1 VRRVE
6 RYWRWVL
13 VLAALVATLLL
24 VVPVTQRPQAL
35 HLLSLIGI
43 LLLALPAI
51 RVNEQGRLIERV
63 RALQAGIRT
72 IEATLRSS
80 TDLAED
86 VRRRQTATLEERRR
100 DLEANLDDLLRS
112 KGAWTPRVHA
122 ALHLGY
128 AAVLAAAIAR
138 VLAP

>member
-1 VRRVE
+1 VRRIA

-13 VLAALVATLLL
+13 LLAVLVATLLL
-24 VVPVTQRPQAL
+24 VVPPTQRPQAL

-51 RVNEQGRLIERV
+51 RVNEQGQLIERV

-72 IEATLRSS
+72 IEATLQSG
-80 TDLAED
+80 TDLVED
-86 VRRRQTATLEERRR
+86 VRRRQTATLQERRS
-100 DLEANLDDLLRS
+100 DLERNLDDLLRS

-128 AAVLAAAIAR
+128 VAVLAAAIAR

>member
-1 VRRVE
+1 VRRIA

-13 VLAALVATLLL
+13 LLAVLVATLLL
-24 VVPVTQRPQAL
+24 VVPPTQRPQAL

-72 IEATLRSS
+72 IEATLQSGI
-80 TDLAED
+80 DLAED
-86 VRRRQTATLEERRR
+86 VRRRQTATLQERRS
-100 DLEANLDDLLRS
+100 DLERNLDDLLRS

-128 AAVLAAAIAR
+128 VAVLAAAIAR

>member
-1 VRRVE
+1 MRRIA

-13 VLAALVATLLL
+13 LLAALVATLQF
-24 VVPVTQRPQAL
+24 VVPVTHRPQAL

-72 IEATLRSS
+72 IETTLQSG

-86 VRRRQTATLEERRR
+86 VRLRQTATLQERRR
-100 DLEANLDDLLRS
+100 DLDRNLDDLLLR

-128 AAVLAAAIAR
+128 VAVLAAAIAR